1 MQKIENIKRR
11 GMQTV
16 EQIYTELDKRSRTNN
31 TMKTQATTQSWSV
44 LSHIQKETETM
55 EAVNSFTH
63 AEPE

>member
-31 TMKTQATTQSWSV
+31 TMKTQATTQS
-44 LSHIQKETETM
+44 
-55 EAVNSFTH
+55 
-63 AEPE
+63 